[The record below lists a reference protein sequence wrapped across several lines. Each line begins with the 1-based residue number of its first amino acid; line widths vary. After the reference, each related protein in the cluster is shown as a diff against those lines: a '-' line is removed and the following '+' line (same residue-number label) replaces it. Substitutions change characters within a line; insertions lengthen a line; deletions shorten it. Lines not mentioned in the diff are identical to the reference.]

1 MLRLIMAG
9 VLATCLL
16 ADAQSRFIQAELV
29 SGIRTKNAKVGD
41 SVRARTTADA
51 TLANGT
57 TIPKGSILL
66 GELRSVEPNA
76 VSVSFDAW
84 QNGGKKAP
92 LKLSVRA
99 VMMPSTGDR
108 GARNPQR
115 AAAQTGS
122 VIGLDGVTLKV
133 DESGQEPTKFESTQG
148 ELKIDKGLQLML
160 AVVE

>member
-108 GARNPQR
+108 GGRNPQR
-115 AAAQTGS
+115 AAGQTGS